1 MNRSFRILST
11 VFACCLAVSL
21 SAQEIGK
28 ASYYANEFDGGRTYF
43 GETYDKDQYTA
54 AHKVHPQGTRL
65 KVTRIDNGQSVI
77 VRVNDR
83 GPYISGRIIELS
95 YAAAREIGML
105 DEGVADVRVEV
116 VSKGTNTQP
125 AANNQQ
131 TANNT
136 NERGVR
142 GRSGTTSD
150 QTTQANPPATRARGG
165 TTNTPPPTQQQPA
178 TQRSPANQPP
188 VTTPA
193 TQPNTGIAIEN
204 RPESERIQRGYEPY
218 GLFDIKVMNVQ
229 KAGFGVQVAT
239 FSSYENT
246 MKKVTELQG
255 MWFDDILVSMEKAG
269 GNKRY
274 KVILGPFTDR
284 EKATNYLSSLR
295 KNKKGVDG
303 FVVDLNAINYE

>member
-1 MNRSFRILST
+1 MNRSLRILST
-11 VFACCLAVSL
+11 LFACCLAISL

-65 KVTRIDNGQSVI
+65 KVTRIDNGKSVI

-95 YAAAREIGML
+95 YAAARDIGML
-105 DEGVADVRVEV
+105 DEGVANVRVEV
-116 VSKGTNTQP
+116 VSKGSNTQP
-125 AANNQQ
+125 TTNNQQ
-131 TANNT
+131 TANNSS
-136 NERGVR
+136 ERGVR
-142 GRSGTTSD
+142 SRSGTTSD
-150 QTTQANPPATRARGG
+150 QNTQSDPPATRARGG
-165 TTNTPPPTQQQPA
+165 TTNSTPPVQQPA
-178 TQRSPANQPP
+178 TQRNAASPPP

-193 TQPNTGIAIEN
+193 TQSNNAAAIEN
-204 RPESERIQRGYEPY
+204 RQESERIQRGYEPY
-218 GLFDIKVMNVQ
+218 GLFDIKVMSVK
-229 KAGFGVQVAT
+229 KAGFGVQIAT

-246 MKKVTELQG
+246 LKKVTELQG
-255 MWFDDILVSMEKAG
+255 MWFDDILVSVEKAG

-274 KVILGPFTDR
+274 KVILGPFSDR
-284 EKATNYLSSLR
+284 DKATNYLSSLR

>member
-1 MNRSFRILST
+1 MNRSFRLLST
-11 VFACCLAVSL
+11 VFACFLALSV

-65 KVTRIDNGQSVI
+65 KVTRIDNGKSVI

-95 YAAAREIGML
+95 YAAARDIGML
-105 DEGVADVRVEV
+105 DEGVADVQVEV

-125 AANNQQ
+125 ATNTQQ

-142 GRSGTTSD
+142 SRSGTNSD
-150 QTTQANPPATRARGG
+150 QNAQSNPPATTARGG
-165 TTNTPPPTQQQPA
+165 SVNTP
-178 TQRSPANQPP
+178 
-188 VTTPA
+188 PA
-193 TQPNTGIAIEN
+193 TQPSTQRNPASPPPVTNSINTQNQGAAIEN

-218 GLFDIKVMNVQ
+218 GLFDIKVMTVQ

-255 MWFDDILVSMEKAG
+255 MWFEDILVSVEKAG

-274 KVILGPFTDR
+274 KVILGPFSDR
-284 EKATNYLSSLR
+284 DKATNYLSSLR

-303 FVVDLNAINYE
+303 FVVDLGSINYE

>member
-1 MNRSFRILST
+1 MNRSFRLLST
-11 VFACCLAVSL
+11 VFACCLAFTL

-65 KVTRIDNGQSVI
+65 KVTRIDNGKSVI

-105 DEGVADVRVEV
+105 DEGVADVQVEV

-125 AANNQQ
+125 ATNNQP

-142 GRSGTTSD
+142 SRSGTNSD
-150 QTTQANPPATRARGG
+150 QNTQADPPATRARGG
-165 TTNTPPPTQQQPA
+165 TTNTPPPTQQPA
-178 TQRSPANQPP
+178 TQRNPANPP
-188 VTTPA
+188 SVTTSQA
-193 TQPNTGIAIEN
+193 DNTPAIEN

-218 GLFDIKVMNVQ
+218 GLFDIKVMTVQ

-255 MWFDDILVSMEKAG
+255 MWFEDILVSVEKAG

>member
-1 MNRSFRILST
+1 MNRSLRILST
-11 VFACCLAVSL
+11 LVTCCLAISL

-65 KVTRIDNGQSVI
+65 KVTRIDNGKSVI

-95 YAAAREIGML
+95 YAAARDIGML
-105 DEGVADVRVEV
+105 DEGVADVQVEV
-116 VSKGTNTQP
+116 VSKGANTQP
-125 AANNQQ
+125 ATNNQQ
-131 TANNT
+131 SANNA

-142 GRSGTTSD
+142 SRSGTTSD
-150 QTTQANPPATRARGG
+150 QNTQSDPPATRARGG
-165 TTNTPPPTQQQPA
+165 STNSTPPVQQPA
-178 TQRSPANQPP
+178 TQGNSASPPSA
-188 VTTPA
+188 TTPA
-193 TQPNTGIAIEN
+193 TQSNQAAAIED
-204 RPESERIQRGYEPY
+204 RPESERILRGYEPY
-218 GLFDIKVMNVQ
+218 GLFDIKVMSVQ

-246 MKKVTELQG
+246 LKKVTELQG
-255 MWFDDILVSMEKAG
+255 MWFNDILVSVEKVG

-274 KVILGPFTDR
+274 KVILGPFADR
-284 EKATNYLSSLR
+284 DKASNYLSSLR

>member
-1 MNRSFRILST
+1 MNRSLRLLFT
-11 VFACCLAVSL
+11 VFTCCLAISL

-65 KVTRIDNGQSVI
+65 KVTRIDNGKSVI

-95 YAAAREIGML
+95 YAAARDIGML
-105 DEGVADVRVEV
+105 DEGVADVQVEV
-116 VSKGTNTQP
+116 VSKGSNTQP
-125 AANNQQ
+125 ARNNQQ
-131 TANNT
+131 AANNA

-142 GRSGTTSD
+142 SRSGTTSE
-150 QTTQANPPATRARGG
+150 QNTQSDPPATRARGG
-165 TTNTPPPTQQQPA
+165 TSNTPPATQQPT
-178 TQRSPANQPP
+178 TQRNQSTRPPA
-188 VTTPA
+188 TTPA
-193 TQPNTGIAIEN
+193 TQSDNAPAIES
-204 RPESERIQRGYEPY
+204 RPESERILRGYEPY
-218 GLFDIKVMNVQ
+218 GLFDIKVMSVQ

-246 MKKVTELQG
+246 LKKVTELQG
-255 MWFDDILVSMEKAG
+255 MWFNNILVSVEKAG

-274 KVILGPFTDR
+274 KVVLGPFADR
-284 EKATNYLSSLR
+284 DKATNYLSSLR

-303 FVVDLNAINYE
+303 FVVDLGSINYE